1 MTEPSARLGS
11 DIVHDWTFDALG
23 TGWTITV
30 GDPIPNVVADA
41 VTAEL
46 ARIDRT
52 WSRFR
57 DDSIVAQA
65 SRQAGRYAIAA
76 TDQPLVDWYRALYDA
91 TAGAV
96 TPFVGQTLVDAGYDA
111 QYSLVPAPTVRRVPA
126 WDEVLH
132 GHDRELLMTTPA
144 VQDREGSEVFEG
156 LRADPLSPRDAVAV
170 VNAATTGSRLITLA
184 WGAGAGGVAPGNQ
197 VATLAQ
203 GQRTILEYSIP
214 DADWQGGRL
223 SLWLGLHDYH
233 ARKTAVGPAQVV
245 VDLDQGARRV
255 PLTVEVAQGFGLH
268 ELALPTGPVRPVHVL
283 RIELSAASAQNH
295 FVGLHGELRR

>member
-144 VQDREGSEVFEG
+144 LIDVGAAGKGFAVDRVAKIIAGHTATFIVDGSGDLVVSVRDLPLRVGLEHPANPATAIGVVELTGGAICASSVVRRSWSDWHHVIDGRTSAPARGVVATWAVAESTMIADGLATALFFTPARE
-156 LRADPLSPRDAVAV
+156 LRA
-170 VNAATTGSRLITLA
+170 RLGIDFDYVTMYADGTAEWSA
-184 WGAGAGGVAPGNQ
+184 WPG
-197 VATLAQ
+197 
-203 GQRTILEYSIP
+203 LEMFS
-214 DADWQGGRL
+214 
-223 SLWLGLHDYH
+223 
-233 ARKTAVGPAQVV
+233 
-245 VDLDQGARRV
+245 
-255 PLTVEVAQGFGLH
+255 
-268 ELALPTGPVRPVHVL
+268 
-283 RIELSAASAQNH
+283 
-295 FVGLHGELRR
+295 